1 MFQKVCLLKLGIPN
15 FRIIHKATDPMLV
28 TNCKTILWGKGKV
41 CGLQD
46 GMNTM
51 LLIIFM

>member
-28 TNCKTILWGKGKV
+28 TNCKTIFLGKGKV